1 MISAILRSSM
11 LQVLTPDSL
20 RGRVS
25 SIHVLVVTGGPRIG
39 DVEATA
45 VASVIGP
52 AGSVVAGGVLTLAG
66 LGLIHLGMP
75 EFARLELR
83 LDEGPPPDDE
93 PPAPA
98 STGPLAVG
106 PADA

>member
-1 MISAILRSSM
+1 M
-11 LQVLTPDSL
+11 
-20 RGRVS
+20 
-25 SIHVLVVTGGPRIG
+25 
-39 DVEATA
+39 
-45 VASVIGP
+45 
-52 AGSVVAGGVLTLAG
+52 AGGVLTLMG

-98 STGPLAVG
+98 ATGPLAVG